1 MQAAGGRQA
10 FDGGHLAALAL
21 RCERQARQHALAV
34 EQHRAGAARAL
45 VAAVLRAGQVE
56 LVAQCI
62 EERDAAV
69 ETPPPGAP
77 VDPQHHVDAGGHRV
91 LSAVVP
97 RPAKTTWAAAANRA
111 TNASRDS
118 PRALDRYF
126 APWAIVCSAS
136 AISSGVTISRLRS
149 CSDIAAAIAAAI
161 RASNS
166 ALAGSTMSPSC
177 MVGLWRRF
185 PISGASNDPT

>member
-1 MQAAGGRQA
+1 MRPPSTADTIRATRAAHA
-10 FDGGHLAALAL
+10 LFAAL
-21 RCERQARQHALAV
+21 
-34 EQHRAGAARAL
+34 
-45 VAAVLRAGQVE
+45 LRAGQVE
-56 LVAQCI
+56 LVAQRI

-69 ETPPPGAP
+69 EPPPPGTP
-77 VDPQHHVDAGGHRV
+77 VDPQHHVHDGGHGV
-91 LSAVVP
+91 LFAVVP
-97 RPAKTTWAAAANRA
+97 RPAKTTRAAAATRA
-111 TNASRDS
+111 TNSSRDS

-185 PISGASNDPT
+185 AISGARRDPT